1 MNTRCFFLRFKSQ
14 THASSSPAAPAP
26 LVPPAARYLDPALK
40 STARTSPDPT
50 ASSGTRPRVS
60 KSGFISAHP
69 PVFVPT
75 HSAPFVGDHRTHSA
89 SPSSSPI
96 ARDARSDADALSGA
110 YTHTVDEDTADE
122 PPPRAPSLPQLARSM
137 TCDDIAPRSPAH
149 VFIHPTT
156 GWADGTA
163 TDLTGE

>member
-1 MNTRCFFLRFKSQ
+1 MNTRCFLLRFKSQ
-14 THASSSPAAPAP
+14 THASSSPAAPVP

-50 ASSGTRPRVS
+50 ASSGTLPRVS

-89 SPSSSPI
+89 SPASAPI

-110 YTHTVDEDTADE
+110 YTRTVDEDVDD

-137 TCDDIAPRSPAH
+137 TCDDIPRRALREAVSQSS
-149 VFIHPTT
+149 TT
-156 GWADGTA
+156 
-163 TDLTGE
+163 E